1 MLFLNKALSKLIPS
15 FHSVDE
21 WMVIY
26 EELLHMKDIKDK
38 TISNRLNNCRKIREV
53 FGQRSLRSITPT
65 EITRYISSK
74 YSTSPHEARRLLIE
88 IKEIFREA
96 VNHGWVKADPSL
108 NIKQRKVPVKR
119 SRLSF
124 EVYSKMLDAS
134 PDDSSI
140 RGLLLLALSTGQRRG
155 DLVKMKFSDVWEEAD
170 GEKYLHV
177 CQEKTGKL
185 LAIPLS
191 LKLSCLGL
199 NLNQIIL
206 YCKYYTKVSP
216 DSFLLRKTTDEPYCV
231 AYLSSSFEA
240 LRDSVIT
247 RESFDGTPPSLHECR
262 SLSARCYDAEG
273 FTQVQALLGHS
284 SLTMTEMYKN
294 DRGLDKRDKNWKK
307 VCTFKNTVTSSLK
320 IPKLHTITKTNQ
332 GS

>member
-1 MLFLNKALSKLIPS
+1 
-15 FHSVDE
+15 
-21 WMVIY
+21 
-26 EELLHMKDIKDK
+26 MKDIKDK
-38 TISNRLNNCRKIREV
+38 TIANRLNNCRKVREV
-53 FGQRSLRSITPT
+53 FGRRSLRSITPIG
-65 EITRYISSK
+65 ITRYISNK
-74 YSTSPHEARRLLIE
+74 YLTSPHEARRLLIE
-88 IKEIFREA
+88 MKEIFREA
-96 VNHGWVKADPSL
+96 VNHGWMTTDPSL
-108 NIKQRKVPVKR
+108 NIKQRRVPVKR

-134 PDDSSI
+134 PDNSSI

-155 DLVKMKFSDVWEEAD
+155 DLVKMRFSDIWEEAD

-199 NLNQIIL
+199 NLNQIML
-206 YCKYYTKVSP
+206 YCKHYAKVSTN
-216 DSFLLRKTTDEPYCV
+216 SFLLRKTTDEPYC
-231 AYLSSSFEA
+231 ATYLSISFET

-273 FTQVQALLGHS
+273 FSQVQALLGHS

-294 DRGLDKRDKNWKK
+294 DRGLDRKDRNWKK
-307 VCTFKNTVTSSLK
+307 ICTFKNTVTSSLK
-320 IPKLHTITKTNQ
+320 VPKLHTVATT
-332 GS
+332 SRES